1 MNTLLIVEDE
11 KKIRQG
17 IRAMALRSGVQVSR
31 ILECADGE
39 QALEIIPKE
48 PVDVMITD
56 IRMPRMDGIA
66 LVQKM
71 QSCRQ
76 VPLTIVLSGYDDFSY
91 AVELMRSGVRE
102 YILKPVEREQLFAAI
117 RKMDAEIEKRQ
128 AAREMTLQ
136 INRQQL
142 KYLMLDREITPRE
155 LHVITEQ
162 FTGSFFREAY
172 VVVCAAP
179 PAGETAV
186 DGILYLGNVEGMAVY
201 LAESIKQGAL
211 VGERMQGPGTGV
223 SRPRRELSEVR
234 LAYEEA
240 VKARRLAFAKC
251 LPMAVYDGE
260 DDPAAPVPEE
270 AMERIVNLAE
280 AGKHQEAV
288 RHMEQVVHHVTA
300 GLIGITEYASFAK
313 TLSDRLEHLPGANKK
328 DLTPVRLA
336 FSHQH
341 ISGHL
346 QAFIRCM
353 QELHERMKSQEE
365 VSRARE
371 KMRVAITFM
380 QENFHKD
387 LNMAMVSNHVSMNYS
402 QFSNAFKEYTGKNF
416 VVYLKEL
423 RMARAKQL
431 LRTTDMKVFEISWK
445 VGYGNEKHFMK
456 TFRAVC
462 GVSPTEYRKE
472 GMA

>member
-17 IRAMALRSGVQVSR
+17 IRAMALRSGAR
-31 ILECADGE
+31 IARVLECADGA
-39 QALEIIPKE
+39 QALDIISRE

-56 IRMPRMDGIA
+56 IRMPHMDGIA

-71 QSCRQ
+71 QGCRQ

-91 AVELMRSGVRE
+91 AVELMRCGVRE
-102 YILKPVEREQLFAAI
+102 YILKPVDREQLFAAI
-117 RKMDAEIEKRQ
+117 RKMDAEIEKKQ
-128 AAREMTLQ
+128 AARETTLK

-142 KYLMLDREITPRE
+142 KYLMLDREITPGE
-155 LHVITEQ
+155 LQVITQQ

-179 PAGETAV
+179 SASQTAV
-186 DGILYLGNVEGMAVY
+186 DGVLCLGNVEGMAVS
-201 LAESIKQGAL
+201 LAESAKQGAFA
-211 VGERMQGPGTGV
+211 GEAMKCQGAGV
-223 SRPRRELSEVR
+223 SRPHRELSQVR

-240 VKARRLAFAKC
+240 VKARRTAFVRC
-251 LPMAVYDGE
+251 LPAAMYDGE
-260 DDPAAPVPEE
+260 EDRGGPVPEE
-270 AMERIVNLAE
+270 AAERILHLME
-280 AGKHQEAV
+280 AGRYPEAIKQ
-288 RHMEQVVHHVTA
+288 MEQVVQNVTG
-300 GLIGITEYASFAK
+300 GLTGVTEYASFAK
-313 TLSDRLEHLPGANKK
+313 ALSDRLERLPGAMKK
-328 DLTPVRLA
+328 DLAPLRNV
-336 FSHQH
+336 FSHPH

-346 QAFIRCM
+346 QAFIKCM

-371 KMRVAITFM
+371 KMRLAIGYL
-380 QENFHKD
+380 QENFQRD
-387 LNMAMVSNHVSMNYS
+387 LNMAMVSNYVSMNYS

-472 GMA
+472 GTA